1 MKKQEHVEFTDL
13 ADLLNRLEENSGK
26 YKTRMLGDDTVLV
39 GDVYIRRYYNI
50 DPENADAQ
58 YDVIAGNN
66 EYKILPNNKIWTRG
80 ATEVDKDFVLLD
92 YSANEAESM
101 WYQIATVHQGAINKN
116 FTKFY
121 GRQTKR
127 DLILILAVSLVSSIT
142 ANITRNILDK
152 RQDKVHAAKEIPA
165 DTTKTQINPV
175 DTIMYNAVQHT
186 K

>member
-26 YKTRMLGDDTVLV
+26 YKTRMLNNDTVLV

-50 DPENADAQ
+50 DPANTSEQ
-58 YDVIAGNN
+58 YDVIAGNK

-80 ATEVDKDFVLLD
+80 ATELNKDFVLLD
-92 YSANEAESM
+92 YSASEAEQM
-101 WYQIATVHQGAINKN
+101 WYQIANVHQGTINAN
-116 FTKFY
+116 FIKFNN
-121 GRQTKR
+121 RQLKR
-127 DLILILAVSLVSSIT
+127 DLIFALVISTVASLTTSIT
-142 ANITRNILDK
+142 RDILDK
-152 RQDKVHAAKEIPA
+152 RQDKIQNAKEIPA